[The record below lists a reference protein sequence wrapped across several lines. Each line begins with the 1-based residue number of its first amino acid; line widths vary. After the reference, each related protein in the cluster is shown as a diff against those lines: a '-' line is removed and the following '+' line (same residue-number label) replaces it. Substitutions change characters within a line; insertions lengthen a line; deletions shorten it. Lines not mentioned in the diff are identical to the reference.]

1 MTEHKPDPHI
11 QLATLPAVCY
21 PATLDLADAVLSHEG
36 TVYFYR
42 DAAYSQRMQTTMV
55 AQPGT
60 ETYYILVD
68 NEGCILKT
76 SMQATINEIDIELSG
91 DLHLCAEE
99 DYAVSMRMV
108 GPQAS
113 QYSYQ
118 WTSSLGAVQDKL
130 VFPQSTITDVASEN
144 ITYSLH
150 VANGAC
156 QVDETVLVEVNP
168 LPVYTVDTSDKD
180 SVFVQLQSSGY
191 EPYEFNFEPTGS
203 QAWGSF
209 VRPEPG
215 NYLVSVID
223 NYGCKTEQYVDIERI
238 LVPLVI
244 PPFFTPNGDG
254 VNDIW
259 HIENIEYY
267 PEAVIRI
274 YDRFSKLVA
283 EYNGTVP
290 GWDGTYRGHP
300 MVSTDYWY
308 YIKIEVLGKPISG
321 HVTLFR
327 GKGAD

>member
-1 MTEHKPDPHI
+1 M
-11 QLATLPAVCY
+11 
-21 PATLDLADAVLSHEG
+21 S
-36 TVYFYR
+36 
-42 DAAYSQRMQTTMV
+42 
-55 AQPGT
+55 
-60 ETYYILVD
+60 
-68 NEGCILKT
+68 
-76 SMQATINEIDIELSG
+76 
-91 DLHLCAEE
+91 
-99 DYAVSMRMV
+99 

-113 QYSYQ
+113 QYQYQ
-118 WTSSLGAVQDKL
+118 WHSDLGQVNEKFTFPTSVVSG
-130 VFPQSTITDVASEN
+130 VATTSD
-144 ITYSLH
+144 TYYLE
-150 VANGAC
+150 VRNGAC
-156 QVDETVLVEVNP
+156 QVNESVRVDVNP
-168 LPVYTVDTSDKD
+168 LPVYTVNTEDKD
-180 SVFVQLQSSGY
+180 SVFVSLETSGY
-191 EPYEFNFEPTGS
+191 EPYEFYFEPIGT
-203 QAWGSF
+203 QF
-209 VRPEPG
+209 EPNFLRPDPG
-215 NYLVSVID
+215 NYLMVGTD
-223 NYGCKTEQYVDIERI
+223 NFGCKTEQYVDIKRI

-308 YIKIEVLGKPISG
+308 YIKIDVLGKAISG